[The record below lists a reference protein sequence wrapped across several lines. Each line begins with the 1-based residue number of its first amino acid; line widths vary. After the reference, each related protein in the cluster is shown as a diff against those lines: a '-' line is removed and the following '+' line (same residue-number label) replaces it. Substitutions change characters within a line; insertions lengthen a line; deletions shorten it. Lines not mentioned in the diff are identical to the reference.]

1 MANAWR
7 SVCQAR
13 FGSSVFQGE
22 EDEEEERKREKE
34 EQRRIVRYWITGML
48 CSRAAGLLVAPGS
61 LPCTSRMMVEMR
73 SCRAADHLA

>member
-7 SVCQAR
+7 GVCQAR

-34 EQRRIVRYWITGML
+34 EQTRIVRYWITGML

-61 LPCTSRMMVEMR
+61 PPCTNRIIVAIR
-73 SCRAADHLA
+73 SWRAADHLA